1 MFIYSRILNE
11 EGKEGGGQRAEVKRR
26 QSVLDQAL
34 QDSCFH
40 YTVLNLFIH
49 HFSIQNPF
57 SRNINAPTELESS
70 AGGEKMG
77 REKKKTKQKK
87 NKTTKT
93 LRRENM
99 KKKQKN
105 KTKGSKKKSIFYIK
119 NSSVVI
125 TMIIINYLCLY
136 IYTHIFIYIYIC
148 I

>member
-77 REKKKTKQKK
+77 REKKKKKTNKKKTKQLKHYEE
-87 NKTTKT
+87 KT
-93 LRRENM
+93 
-99 KKKQKN
+99 
-105 KTKGSKKKSIFYIK
+105 
-119 NSSVVI
+119 
-125 TMIIINYLCLY
+125 
-136 IYTHIFIYIYIC
+136 
-148 I
+148 